1 MLGLG
6 ASLANAGAIDSP
18 KLTANAKS
26 IDFDGTNDYIDL
38 GTDLESWL
46 EGAQKTFCCWIY
58 NEGNTSEVR
67 IFNVGYNDTGN
78 ATGFALGI
86 DGDSLGG
93 SMASNDNEPFVF
105 LRTSAGA
112 AIKLAF
118 GDVMST
124 STWYHLAIVQDGAND
139 TAYCYQNGVLKATI
153 ASGEDAPY
161 NFAVGE
167 ISQATDVSAKFGAAW
182 FNTALYEFNGNIDE
196 AAIWG
201 RALKS
206 SEIADIYNSKRMD
219 FSQSSLSYS
228 SNSLEGWWRMG
239 DGDTYPYIA
248 DRRKTFVTG
257 KSIDF
262 DGSNDHINCGNN
274 YSFLDD
280 PDANEFTISAWINAD
295 VGADGSIFSKADN
308 TNRMVQLYT
317 NTNDA
322 LVARIGGTLISGA
335 TVVCDNT
342 WKYVAIVVRN
352 DGGTYKGQIYLNGSS
367 DATEAA
373 VSTTTATGMDF
384 LIGARRQNDNT
395 DLGYL
400 FTGKITDVAIWDTA
414 LDAATLTSL
423 YNSGEPND
431 LTLSASY
438 TAGSG
443 VDKSDDLYAN
453 WKMGGGTLDEYA
465 LVADQTN
472 ATLGSEELTNNGFES
487 GVTLAASWTN
497 MDGWVD
503 ETVLSSQNANA
514 TLDTSNAR
522 TGSNCMKMELLS
534 GSSYLNYGL
543 TNLAAGVYKFSLFFR
558 AGASQTISSIR
569 LGAATGLRGF
579 TLGDSGSIS
588 SVSETYSEIV
598 AYINNPSSQNV
609 RFTISAGGTDTHFLF
624 IDDISIKK
632 VNGNPGVMTNMASG
646 DILELAPNRL
656 TGTMTNMASG
666 DLETDVPT

>member
-1 MLGLG
+1 MFIGRKTRPMGISTLGKVAKPALV
-6 ASLANAGAIDSP
+6 
-18 KLTANAKS
+18 ANAKS
-26 IDFDGTNDYIDL
+26 IDFDGTNDYITIADHNSLSFGDGLSDSSFSVSAWIYMDEATKFRVVGKTKFDTYMEWLLTTDADDDL
-38 GTDLESWL
+38 RLVLYDSTTSNFIS
-46 EGAQKTFCCWIY
+46 QKTDSVLVAGQWYHVAATY
-58 NEGNTSEVR
+58 NANEANTGIILYVDGSVAASSGS
-67 IFNVGYNDTGN
+67 NVGSYT
-78 ATGFALGI
+78 AMH
-86 DGDSLGG
+86 S
-93 SMASNDNEPFVF
+93 
-105 LRTSAGA
+105 TSASVSIGQA
-112 AIKLAF
+112 KYSA
-118 GDVMST
+118 ST
-124 STWYHLAIVQDGAND
+124 
-139 TAYCYQNGVLKATI
+139 
-153 ASGEDAPY
+153 
-161 NFAVGE
+161 
-167 ISQATDVSAKFGAAW
+167 TDYA
-182 FNTALYEFNGNIDE
+182 NGNIDE
-196 AAIWG
+196 VAIWS
-201 RALKS
+201 RALKA

-219 FSQSSLSYS
+219 LSQSSLSYS
-228 SNSLEGWWRMG
+228 ANNLVAWYRMG

-308 TNRMVQLYT
+308 SNRMVQLYT
-317 NTNDA
+317 NTSDA
-322 LVARIGGTLISGA
+322 LIAKIGGTTISGA

-384 LIGARRQNDNT
+384 LIGARRNTDNT

-438 TAGSG
+438 TVGSG
-443 VDKSDDLYAN
+443 VDKSNDLYAY
-453 WKMGGGTLDEYA
+453 WKMGSGTLDEHP

-472 ATLGSEELTNNGFES
+472 ATFGSEELTNNGFES
-487 GVTLAASWTN
+487 GLTLAASWTA
-497 MDGWVD
+497 MDGWID

-543 TNLAAGVYKFSLFFR
+543 TNLAAGVYKFSLFFK
-558 AGASQTISSIR
+558 AGASQTIDSIR

-579 TLGDSGSIS
+579 ALGDSGTIS
-588 SVSETYSEIV
+588 SISETYSEVV

-609 RFTISAGGTDTHFLF
+609 RFTISAGGTDSHFLF

-632 VNGNPGVMTNMASG
+632 VNGNPGVMTNMAT
-646 DILELAPNRL
+646 DDVVELAPNRH
-656 TGTMTNMASG
+656 TGTMTNMTSG
-666 DLETDVPT
+666 DIETDVPS

>member
-1 MLGLG
+1 MFIGRKTRPMGISTLGKVAKPALV
-6 ASLANAGAIDSP
+6 
-18 KLTANAKS
+18 ANAKS
-26 IDFDGTNDYIDL
+26 IDFDGTNDYITIADHNSLSFGDGLSDSSFSVSAWIYMDEATKFRVVGKTKFDTYMEWLLTTDADDDL
-38 GTDLESWL
+38 RLVLYDSTTSNFIS
-46 EGAQKTFCCWIY
+46 QKTDSVLVAGQWYHVAATY
-58 NEGNTSEVR
+58 NANEANTGIILYVDGSVAASSGS
-67 IFNVGYNDTGN
+67 NVGSYT
-78 ATGFALGI
+78 AMH
-86 DGDSLGG
+86 S
-93 SMASNDNEPFVF
+93 
-105 LRTSAGA
+105 TSASVSIGQA
-112 AIKLAF
+112 KYSA
-118 GDVMST
+118 ST
-124 STWYHLAIVQDGAND
+124 
-139 TAYCYQNGVLKATI
+139 
-153 ASGEDAPY
+153 
-161 NFAVGE
+161 
-167 ISQATDVSAKFGAAW
+167 TDYA
-182 FNTALYEFNGNIDE
+182 NGNIDE
-196 AAIWG
+196 VAIWS
-201 RALKS
+201 RALKA

-219 FSQSSLSYS
+219 LSQSSLSYS
-228 SNSLEGWWRMG
+228 ANNLVAWYRMG

-308 TNRMVQLYT
+308 SNRMVQLYT
-317 NTNDA
+317 NTSDA
-322 LVARIGGTLISGA
+322 LIAKIGGTTISGA

-384 LIGARRQNDNT
+384 LIGARRNTDNT

-414 LDAATLTSL
+414 LDANTVASI
-423 YNSGEPND
+423 YNSGEPNN
-431 LTLSASY
+431 LLLSASY
-438 TAGSG
+438 TASSG
-443 VDKSDDLYAN
+443 VDKTAN
-453 WKMGGGTLDEYA
+453 LQAYYRMGNGTLDEHP

-472 ATLGSEELTNNGFES
+472 ATFGSEELTNNGFES
-487 GVTLAASWTN
+487 GLTLAASWTA
-497 MDGWVD
+497 MDGWID

-543 TNLAAGVYKFSLFFR
+543 TNLAAGVYKFSLFFK
-558 AGASQTISSIR
+558 AGASQTIDSIR

-579 TLGDSGSIS
+579 ALGDSGTIS
-588 SVSETYSEIV
+588 SISETYSEVV

-609 RFTISAGGTDTHFLF
+609 RFTISAGGTDSHFLF

-632 VNGNPGVMTNMASG
+632 VNGNPGVMTNMAT
-646 DILELAPNRL
+646 DDVVELAPNRH
-656 TGTMTNMASG
+656 TGTMTNMTSG
-666 DLETDVPT
+666 DIETDVPS